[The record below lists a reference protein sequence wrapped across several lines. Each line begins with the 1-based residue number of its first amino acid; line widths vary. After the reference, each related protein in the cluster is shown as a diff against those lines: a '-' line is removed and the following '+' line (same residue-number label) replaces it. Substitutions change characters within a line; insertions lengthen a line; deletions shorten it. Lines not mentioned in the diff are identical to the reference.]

1 MNDTKA
7 WWAGCSVLFF
17 FVLTSELTV
26 VFNEYVYGR
35 LGLNRN
41 ALISALWVLPICA
54 AFLVS
59 YFSNKKILLKA
70 SSLVVIL
77 SVLGPIAHFLS
88 GQLGARIDFAGLSGL
103 KATMPI
109 YVVLSVLTI
118 GVGTAVGVFFKKR

>member
-1 MNDTKA
+1 MSDTKV

-41 ALISALWVLPICA
+41 ALVSALWALPICA

-59 YFSNKKILLKA
+59 YFSKKKRLLKA
-70 SSLVVIL
+70 LSLVV
-77 SVLGPIAHFLS
+77 
-88 GQLGARIDFAGLSGL
+88 
-103 KATMPI
+103 
-109 YVVLSVLTI
+109 VLT
-118 GVGTAVGVFFKKR
+118 G